1 MTGHEAASTL
11 SDYMRR
17 TAVHLVAAIA
27 ETLRFF
33 AIVFLAF
40 DVGALDEPGVSALLR
55 YAAAPQ
61 LLFAAGFFF
70 MWLDRP
76 RYGEYRPL
84 LLVGKAACAICLVP
98 LAWAVARDPW
108 AALPAFGLRDAGILL
123 AFLVAAV
130 DVFSLTVL
138 ILSPKALG
146 PELASRQ
153 ESGRAAAPAPVAAPE
168 PGPAARQGPA
178 DIERVEG

>member
-1 MTGHEAASTL
+1 
-11 SDYMRR
+11 MRR

-27 ETLRFF
+27 ETLRFL

-84 LLVGKAACAICLVP
+84 LLVGKAACAACLVP
-98 LAWAVARDPW
+98 LAWAIARDPW
-108 AALPAFGLRDAGILL
+108 GSLPAFGLRNAGILL
-123 AFLVAAV
+123 SFLVAAV

-138 ILSPKALG
+138 ILSPGTL
-146 PELASRQ
+146 R
-153 ESGRAAAPAPVAAPE
+153 RE
-168 PGPAARQGPA
+168 PGEGGGQARDVAQDPPADSQGPA
-178 DIERVEG
+178 GIEKVEG